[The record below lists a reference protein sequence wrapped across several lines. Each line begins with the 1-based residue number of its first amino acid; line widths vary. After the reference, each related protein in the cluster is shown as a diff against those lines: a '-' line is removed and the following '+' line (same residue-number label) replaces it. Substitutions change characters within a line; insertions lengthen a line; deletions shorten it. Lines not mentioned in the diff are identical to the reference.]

1 MLKIPTP
8 KPFATIPAI
17 NVGDVERATKYDCEN
32 LDTRVPTVIARSA
45 STNGAT
51 ITGAELFRVC
61 PAAGRRMRALAEEFG
76 HWWANHPESDWG
88 GISPF
93 YAHTTQSNS
102 AHWEI
107 NPANGDTLAEVRL
120 RGQAE
125 TDAPVIIIE
134 APIRGEFRV
143 HIAGY
148 LSVWTPSGWDH
159 ATKPAATGAWMDA
172 DANGYAWSI
181 AKDLLK
187 ALGAPATLSGSGPVL
202 V

>member
-1 MLKIPTP
+1 MLKIPAP
-8 KPFATIPAI
+8 KSFATIPAV
-17 NVGDVERATKYDCEN
+17 NVGDVENATKYDCA
-32 LDTRVPTVIARSA
+32 DTGKRVPTVITRNASA
-45 STNGAT
+45 NGI
-51 ITGAELFRVC
+51 ITGAELIRVC

-102 AHWEI
+102 AHWRI

-134 APIRGEFRV
+134 APARGEVRV

-159 ATKPAATGAWMDA
+159 ATKPAAAGAWMDA
-172 DANGYAWSI
+172 DANGYAWGI

-187 ALGAPATLSGSGPVL
+187 ALGAPATLTGSGPVL